1 MSKQI
6 SILTYLSQIKLK
18 YASINDYCICLY
30 EQPLIWKIPLSQS
43 GQRALRCRMHYPD
56 FEHLCKQYC
65 GKKFYHSY
73 FEHFYKMN
81 RQNKKIKEETEKIKA
96 KTEDIR
102 DHSYIT

>member
-1 MSKQI
+1 
-6 SILTYLSQIKLK
+6 
-18 YASINDYCICLY
+18 
-30 EQPLIWKIPLSQS
+30 
-43 GQRALRCRMHYPD
+43 MHYPD

-81 RQNKKIKEETEKIKA
+81 RQNKKIKEETEKNKA

>member
-1 MSKQI
+1 MPLWTAPSYVKFLWANQA
-6 SILTYLSQIKLK
+6 KGF
-18 YASINDYCICLY
+18 YAAACIT
-30 EQPLIWKIPLSQS
+30 QS
-43 GQRALRCRMHYPD
+43 Y

-81 RQNKKIKEETEKIKA
+81 RQNKKIKEDTEKIKA